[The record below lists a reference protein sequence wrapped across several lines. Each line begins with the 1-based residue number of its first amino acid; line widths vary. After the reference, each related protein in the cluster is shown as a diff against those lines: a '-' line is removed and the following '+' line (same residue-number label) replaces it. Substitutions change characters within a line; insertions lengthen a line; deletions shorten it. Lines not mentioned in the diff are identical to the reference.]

1 MQRKAFP
8 TLVLMI
14 ALSGAAASSCANRVT
29 TYQAFPSAVDVQ
41 PGVKPKLT
49 LDALTSEAAGEA
61 HDNAVEAFGDAEWR
75 ARARVCRFLVKM
87 GMKGVTCPP
96 EGADPNTWP

>member
-1 MQRKAFP
+1 MQRKASL
-8 TLVLMI
+8 TAALLI
-14 ALSGAAASSCANRVT
+14 ALSSAGASSCASRVT
-29 TYQAFPSAVDVQ
+29 THQEFPNAADVQ

-61 HDNAVEAFGDAEWR
+61 HDNAVEAFGDAEWQG
-75 ARARVCRFLVKM
+75 RARVCRFLVKL

-96 EGADPNTWP
+96 EGADPNRWP